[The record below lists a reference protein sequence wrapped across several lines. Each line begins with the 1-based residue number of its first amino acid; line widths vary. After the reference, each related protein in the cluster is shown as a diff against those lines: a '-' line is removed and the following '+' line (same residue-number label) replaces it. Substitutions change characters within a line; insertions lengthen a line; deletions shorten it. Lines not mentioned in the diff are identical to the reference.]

1 MALDLDALKQ
11 KPPVLKPFEVD
22 ITGVDEPVII
32 HAFTMDQLT
41 EMVKV
46 TEAGEPVDG
55 DNEQLVRKK
64 VVGFM
69 RGPGAEITEEDCAS
83 LSRIFSSW
91 QLREI
96 YVKAHKLNGFG
107 PEALR
112 EAEKN

>member
-1 MALDLDALKQ
+1 MALDLDSLKQ
-11 KPPVLKPFEVD
+11 KPPVLKPFEVE
-22 ITGVDEPVII
+22 ITGIDEPVII
-32 HAFTMDQLT
+32 HAFTMDELA
-41 EMVKV
+41 EMMKA
-46 TEAGEPVDG
+46 TEAGESVEG
-55 DNEQLVRKK
+55 DNEHLIRKK
-64 VVGFM
+64 VVGFL
-69 RGPGAEITEEDCAS
+69 RGPGAEITDDDCAS